1 MDDLSCNRHLQT
13 PHDPFHCLAGLARRL
28 FDHLFNRELE
38 KSGLNA
44 LHDTWR
50 TFEMPRNWK
59 YLQSPINHFE
69 SYWMSDSLR
78 LVMVMPF
85 ILSRCL
91 NIVYLKQEFIRTIKD
106 NYSLTNVRQIRA
118 VIIKMWSLFTKFCT
132 KVFTIEFRKDN
143 YYILDQLSLELIRT
157 LNKVIKHNLFDFMIY
172 NFTFNYIFRFISI

>member
-1 MDDLSCNRHLQT
+1 MWVTAGFGMATADLPQGNDLAGIKRHNAEYGCHACKVSQNQLSDMDFDIFQNGRYHYLTSQIFDAIQVARNNTVKKNIAQQHRLCLVPNILDDLSRNRHLQT

-59 YLQSPINHFE
+59 RLQSPINHFE

-85 ILSRCL
+85 ILS
-91 NIVYLKQEFIRTIKD
+91 
-106 NYSLTNVRQIRA
+106 
-118 VIIKMWSLFTKFCT
+118 
-132 KVFTIEFRKDN
+132 
-143 YYILDQLSLELIRT
+143 
-157 LNKVIKHNLFDFMIY
+157 
-172 NFTFNYIFRFISI
+172 